1 MLYYLIFSASSVFS
15 VIGSAV
21 LFKRYQLKAGTGM
34 RAMVYYL
41 IANGSVS
48 AVIPLIILLA
58 SGQQLQIATCSLIYA
73 ASLVLA
79 STLNNYFTLRA
90 YETGH
95 VAIANTFS
103 VIGSLLLSCVWGVAF
118 LNETLKL
125 VQVIGILLIFAAVLL
140 IARKNQ
146 GAIGKGQWLN
156 LAMVFLGAGA
166 INVLSKLHQV
176 ETVHATVDTLSFS
189 IWVALIRTVI
199 FGAIAPFM
207 GKQRKAEG
215 KISWSATLYAYG
227 YSVIGGGTYIIT
239 LWLAKILPITITTP
253 LSTAISLVLAAV
265 FAWVFHKE
273 RLSRAE
279 VLTILLSLAGV
290 LLIVQ

>member
-1 MLYYLIFSASSVFS
+1 MLYYLIFAASSVFS
-15 VIGSAV
+15 VIGSSV

-34 RAMVYYL
+34 WATVYYL
-41 IANGSVS
+41 IANGIMST
-48 AVIPLIILLA
+48 ALPLVILLA
-58 SGQQLQIATCSLIYA
+58 TGQKLQTEVCSLIYA
-73 ASLVLA
+73 TSLVVA

-95 VAIANTFS
+95 VAIASTFS
-103 VIGSLLLSCVWGVAF
+103 VIGSLLLSCIWGVAF
-118 LNETLKL
+118 LNETLKA
-125 VQVIGILLIFAAVLL
+125 VQVVGIVLIFGAVLL
-140 IARKNQ
+140 IARKNH
-146 GAIGKGQWLN
+146 GGIGKGQWLN
-156 LAMVFLGAGA
+156 LVMVFLGAGA

-176 ETVHATVDTLSFS
+176 ETVHPTVDTLSFS

-215 KISWSATLYAYG
+215 KISFSATLYAYG

-253 LSTAISLVLAAV
+253 LSTAISLVLSAV

-279 VLTILLSLAGV
+279 ILTILLSLAGV

>member
-1 MLYYLIFSASSVFS
+1 MLYYLIFAASSVFG
-15 VIGSAV
+15 VIGSSV
-21 LFKRYQLKAGTGM
+21 LFKRYQIKAGTG
-34 RAMVYYL
+34 AWATVYYL
-41 IANGSVS
+41 IVNGVVS
-48 AVIPLIILLA
+48 AAIPLVILLA
-58 SGQQLQIATCSLIYA
+58 SGQKLQVELCSVLYA

-103 VIGSLLLSCVWGVAF
+103 VIGSLLLSCVFGIVF
-118 LNETLKL
+118 LHETLKL
-125 VQVIGILLIFAAVLL
+125 VQVLGILLIFAAVF
-140 IARKNQ
+140 IISGRNN
-146 GAIGKGQWLN
+146 GSIGKGQLLN

-189 IWVALIRTVI
+189 IWVALIRTVF
-199 FGAIAPFM
+199 FGAVAPFM

-215 KISWSATLYAYG
+215 KISASAAVYAFT
-227 YSVIGGGTYIIT
+227 YSIIGGGTYIIT
-239 LWLAKILPITITTP
+239 LWLAKILPITVTTP
-253 LSTAISLVLAAV
+253 LSTAISLVLSAV

-273 RLSRAE
+273 KLSRAE
-279 VLTILLSLAGV
+279 IITILLSLAGV

>member
-1 MLYYLIFSASSVFS
+1 MLYYQIFAASSVFS
-15 VIGSAV
+15 VIGSSV

-34 RAMVYYL
+34 WSTVYYL
-41 IANGSVS
+41 IVNGAVS
-48 AVIPLIILLA
+48 AVIPLAMLLF
-58 SGQQLQIATCSLIYA
+58 SGQPLQVEVCSLLYA

-79 STLNNYFTLRA
+79 STINNYFTLRA
-90 YETGH
+90 FETGH

-103 VIGSLLLSCVWGVAF
+103 VIGSLLLSCVFGVVF
-118 LNETLKL
+118 LHEELKA
-125 VQVIGILLIFAAVLL
+125 VQVLGIALIFAAVLI
-140 IARKNQ
+140 IARKNH
-146 GAIGKGQWLN
+146 GSIGKGQWLN
-156 LAMVFLGAGA
+156 LAMVFLAAGA

-176 ETVHATVDTLSFS
+176 ETSFATVDTISFS
-189 IWVALIRTVI
+189 FWVGAIRTVF

-215 KISWSATLYAYG
+215 KITTSAALYAFG

-239 LWLAKILPITITTP
+239 LWLAKLLPITVTTP

-279 VLTILLSLAGV
+279 IITILLSLAGV
-290 LLIVQ
+290 MLIVQ